1 MRANDFEPWSGGY
14 PVYLRN
20 AFFYIFMMQG
30 VFSLVVNAAALHVML
45 NSNSATV
52 ATTDVIGATVWAFGF
67 VFEWVGDEQLKRH
80 LATTNRSPAKRF
92 LTNGLWRYTRHPN
105 YFGEACLWWG
115 IYIIGVSVPAG
126 WKRFFAPIFMTLLL
140 RFVSGVPLLEKK
152 FAGNP
157 EWEAY
162 CRETNVFVPM
172 PPAAS
177 AKKAA

>member
-52 ATTDVIGATVWAFGF
+52 ATTDVIGAVVWAFGF

-80 LATTNRSPAKRF
+80 LATPNRSPAKRF

-115 IYIIGVSVPAG
+115 IYIIALSVPAG
-126 WKRFFAPIFMTLLL
+126 WKRFFAPTFMTLLL